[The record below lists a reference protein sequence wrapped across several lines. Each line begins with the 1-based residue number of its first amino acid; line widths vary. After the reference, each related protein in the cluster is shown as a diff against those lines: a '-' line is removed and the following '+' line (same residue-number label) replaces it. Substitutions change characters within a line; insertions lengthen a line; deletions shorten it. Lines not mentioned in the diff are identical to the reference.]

1 MTDLT
6 DKYIEEINGA
16 ASASASPPV
25 WVKGDSKTG
34 SNNIYLTPEQMINN
48 LDAQSAIRS
57 PEYNKIVQNLYAA
70 NFISKTQ
77 TQQPTS
83 VSKALAY
90 PIQIYQAYSSRAGD
104 DAVSFNKWFD
114 WYASTA
120 TPADGGGVGGGGG
133 GGYSGPVTTTS
144 VSITDENT
152 AEALLDKY
160 ARDLVGRGLTEKERS
175 KYIKQFNKAEMES
188 PQVTVSDG
196 SGASRTSTTTSAPSK
211 EEMLRE
217 IVSKNP
223 DYAKFQVDTTIM
235 DLLMDDIRKGQ
246 EVING

>member
-1 MTDLT
+1 MSDFTDRYV
-6 DKYIEEINGA
+6 KEINTA
-16 ASASASPPV
+16 TSSSASVPV

-34 SNNIYLTPEQMINN
+34 SNNIYLTPEQMMSN

-77 TQQPTS
+77 VNQPTT

-90 PIQIYQAYSSRAGD
+90 PIQIYQAYSARAGD
-104 DAVSFNKWFD
+104 NAVSFNKWFD

-120 TPADGGGVGGGGG
+120 APADGGGGSGG
-133 GGYSGPVTTTS
+133 GGYSGPVTTKS
-144 VSITDENT
+144 VSITDEDT

-160 ARDLVGRGLTEKERS
+160 ARDLVGRGLTEKERN
-175 KYIKQFNKAEMES
+175 KYIKQFKQAEMES
-188 PQVTVSDG
+188 PQVTVSSG
-196 SGASRTSTTTSAPSK
+196 SGAVRTSTTTSAPSK

-223 DYAKFQVDTTIM
+223 DYAKFQVDTTVM
-235 DLLMDDIRKGQ
+235 DMLMNDIRKGQ